1 MSTNK
6 RAEALAH
13 VEKAEKCLK
22 TSFLKWNQDLDGAA
36 SEYIK
41 AATCY
46 KNARALPE
54 ARDMYVKAAEIQH
67 KMKSPFNAA
76 KAFEQAG
83 LISKENKELD
93 LAVQFMERAS
103 LMFQENG
110 TPDTAALCLEKAAK
124 MVESNSPARAIEL
137 YKRASDVADIE
148 DRPRQSAED
157 IGKAARL
164 LTRLERYD
172 EAVDC
177 FKKEISFYAAAENYA
192 MIAKL
197 VLGVILIKLHVGD
210 YVAADEFFRS
220 ATKFPQF
227 IESEEAGAVQ
237 ELLTAYDDG
246 DEEAARRVLS
256 LPLIKYMDNV
266 FNKLARGLE
275 IPGGMRVG
283 GAGGGAPNVTDSLG
297 GGTHQAAPLTAP
309 AQLDDD
315 EMEEGLC

>member
-13 VEKAEKCLK
+13 
-22 TSFLKWNQDLDGAA
+22 
-36 SEYIK
+36 
-41 AATCY
+41 
-46 KNARALPE
+46 
-54 ARDMYVKAAEIQH
+54 
-67 KMKSPFNAA
+67 
-76 KAFEQAG
+76 AG

-124 MVESNSPARAIEL
+124 
-137 YKRASDVADIE
+137 
-148 DRPRQSAED
+148 
-157 IGKAARL
+157 
-164 LTRLERYD
+164 YD